1 MKLTAK
7 TIDTINLRLEKV
19 KEFITVNNGE
29 DLDNIKDELFEIVQ
43 QRGYRFL
50 SVGFLSLSH
59 RFCCGVFCC
68 FSVCVSFSL
77 EGAG

>member
-29 DLDNIKDELFEIVQ
+29 DLDKKEKMDLLNTI
-43 QRGYRFL
+43 FL
-50 SVGFLSLSH
+50 SWNVKIMGGTIQ
-59 RFCCGVFCC
+59 RF
-68 FSVCVSFSL
+68 
-77 EGAG
+77 